1 MNFTNKLAGP
11 ILAAALAVA
20 MPLSGCAAWDN
31 PMQMETRQ
39 LVDSLEAAGDPHQ
52 TQGVAM
58 VTEIS
63 EVEPVDAPRQN
74 ALPVELT
81 DADGYDVTVTDTSRI
96 LALDIYG
103 TYTKTLRGV
112 GLGDNIVGRTVS
124 SAEASL
130 SHLPVVT
137 ENGHSLNV
145 EAILNLRPTLVIVDH
160 SVGPSEAIDQI
171 RAAGVT
177 TVVMEPTRSMASM
190 GQDIINVATVVG
202 EPEAGRLLAKRSQR
216 EVDEALSAIAAVK
229 PDVPLRMSFLYA
241 RGTGG
246 VFYLLGGADGTQDL
260 IEALGGV
267 DVNTEHGIGA
277 ASPASPEALA
287 EVNPEVFVMMNG
299 GLESTGDIE
308 GLLQRPG
315 VAQTAAGKNKR
326 VLSLPDGDS
335 LAFGPQ
341 TGEMLLRA
349 AHALYGEGE

>member
-1 MNFTNKLAGP
+1 MTIKKTLTS
-11 ILAAALAVA
+11 AALAA
-20 MPLSGCAAWDN
+20 TLALTGCAAWDN
-31 PMQMETRQ
+31 PVQVETQQ
-39 LVDSLEAAGDPHQ
+39 LAESLETAGDPRQ
-52 TQGVAM
+52 AQGVAK

-63 EVEPVDAPRQN
+63 EVEPVNVPLQN

-81 DADGYDVTVTDTSRI
+81 DADGYKVTVTDTSRI

-103 TYTKTLRGV
+103 SYTKTLRGV
-112 GLGDNIVGRTVS
+112 GLADNLVGRTVS

-160 SVGPSEAIDQI
+160 SVGPLEAIDQI

-190 GQDIINVATVVG
+190 AQDIINVVTVVG
-202 EPEAGRLLAKRSQR
+202 EPEAGRLLAERSQR
-216 EVDEALSAIAAVK
+216 ELNEALAAIVAVK
-229 PDVPLRMSFLYA
+229 PEEPLRMSFLYA

-246 VFYLLGGADGTQDL
+246 VFYLLGGEDGTQDL

-267 DVNTEHGIGA
+267 DVNTQHGIGTS
-277 ASPASPEALA
+277 SPASPEALA

-299 GLESTGDIE
+299 GLKSTGDVE

-315 VAQTAAGKNKR
+315 VAQTTAGQHKR

-341 TGEMLLRA
+341 TGELLLRA

>member
-1 MNFTNKLAGP
+1 MNFTKKFAARA
-11 ILAAALAVA
+11 LAAALAITL
-20 MPLSGCAAWDN
+20 PLSGCAAWDN
-31 PMQMETRQ
+31 PMQMETQQ

-52 TQGVAM
+52 AQGVAT

-63 EVEPVDAPRQN
+63 EVEPVDASRQN

-145 EAILNLRPTLVIVDH
+145 EAILNLRPSLVIVDH

-177 TVVMEPTRSMASM
+177 TVVMEP
-190 GQDIINVATVVG
+190 N
-202 EPEAGRLLAKRSQR
+202 
-216 EVDEALSAIAAVK
+216 
-229 PDVPLRMSFLYA
+229 
-241 RGTGG
+241 
-246 VFYLLGGADGTQDL
+246 
-260 IEALGGV
+260 
-267 DVNTEHGIGA
+267 
-277 ASPASPEALA
+277 
-287 EVNPEVFVMMNG
+287 
-299 GLESTGDIE
+299 
-308 GLLQRPG
+308 
-315 VAQTAAGKNKR
+315 
-326 VLSLPDGDS
+326 LSLI
-335 LAFGPQ
+335 
-341 TGEMLLRA
+341 
-349 AHALYGEGE
+349 HI

>member
-1 MNFTNKLAGP
+1 MKFNKT
-11 ILAAALAVA
+11 LAAVLLAA
-20 MPLSGCAAWDN
+20 TLPLAGCAAWDN
-31 PMQMETRQ
+31 PVQVETQQ
-39 LVDSLEAAGDPHQ
+39 LADSLHAGGDPHQ
-52 TQGVAM
+52 AQGVAM

-63 EVEPVDAPRQN
+63 EVEPVDAPRQE

-81 DADGYDVTVTDTSRI
+81 DADGYDVTITDTSRI

-103 TYTKTLRGV
+103 TYTKTLRGI
-112 GLGDNIVGRTVS
+112 GLADNIVGRTVS
-124 SAEASL
+124 SAEPSL

-160 SVGPSEAIDQI
+160 SVGPIEAIDQI

-177 TVVMEPTRSMASM
+177 TVVMEPTRSMESM
-190 GQDIINVATVVG
+190 NEDIINLATIVG
-202 EPEAGRLLAKRSQR
+202 EPEAGRLLAERSQR
-216 EVDEALSAIAAVK
+216 EVDEALAAIAQVA
-229 PDVPLRMSFLYA
+229 PAEPLRMSFLYA

-246 VFYLLGGADGTQDL
+246 VFYLLGGEDGTQDL

-267 DVNTEHGIGA
+267 DVNTQHGMGGS
-277 ASPASPEALA
+277 SPASPEALA

-299 GLESTGDIE
+299 GLQSTGDIE

-315 VAQTAAGKNKR
+315 VAETTAGQNKR